1 MISLHEIPHLLGC
14 IGGVPFLFGAFV
26 IWPLMWPITGRYF
39 DNHVGLKKRAN
50 LYAETSPLTPKGL
63 TRTSEYAI
71 LIVFRRGTKR
81 SAFSHAMFGDMD
93 LRSKARTIDKILAF
107 SFVITACG
115 GLAIIAIAAFMAGLL
130 KLFS

>member
-1 MISLHEIPHLLGC
+1 MITLHDIPHLLAY

-26 IWPLMWPITGRYF
+26 LWPLLWPITGRYF
-39 DNHVGLKKRAN
+39 DNHVGLKKKAN
-50 LYAETSPLTPKGL
+50 IYAETSVIAPKGL
-63 TRTSEYAI
+63 TRAGEYAL
-71 LIVFRRGTKR
+71 LIVFRRGAKKSIYRTI
-81 SAFSHAMFGDMD
+81 FGDMNF
-93 LRSKARTIDKILAF
+93 REKARTIDKILAF